1 MLSVKSPDRSHRR
14 PENQAR
20 QGSSS
25 VLEATEK
32 IITVSM
38 FCNLCY
44 YPVVHRVGQTTW
56 FTKKLKVEAYAP
68 NIEETARH
76 YENKMSFGIKTWVLV
91 VLSLSYQLYDLGQ
104 MKHQKGSYSHL
115 QNRDNATY
123 FADTVVR
130 NK

>member
-1 MLSVKSPDRSHRR
+1 MLSVKSPDRSYRR
-14 PENQAR
+14 PEKRAR

-44 YPVVHRVGQTTW
+44 YLVVHRVGQTTW

-115 QNRDNATY
+115 
-123 FADTVVR
+123 
-130 NK
+130 